1 MPKNTPMR
9 RKDRK
14 VTDED
19 AIRFILMNQEVLHLG
34 LSDSDRIYVV
44 PVNYAFTYEDGHLA
58 LYFHG
63 AKEGL
68 KYDILQ
74 EKPDVGFCI
83 DGDQMVIPDEK
94 YAGRFT
100 MPEMRKRSMIHQIM
114 PMKQPQRIQR
124 RIFFTGCP
132 R

>member
-58 LYFHG
+58 LYFQWRERR
-63 AKEGL
+63 AEVRYPARK
-68 KYDILQ
+68 
-74 EKPDVGFCI
+74 
-83 DGDQMVIPDEK
+83 
-94 YAGRFT
+94 AGR
-100 MPEMRKRSMIHQIM
+100 RLLH
-114 PMKQPQRIQR
+114 R
-124 RIFFTGCP
+124 R
-132 R
+132 